1 MKAIEF
7 KSSIKN
13 KKITIP
19 KNVDEELLT
28 DRDVKVIILFE
39 EANDSFDELTVSQFL
54 TGYDEVDA
62 IYDEA

>member
-19 KNVDEELLT
+19 KNIDENMFT

-39 EANDSFDELTVSQFL
+39 EKSDSFKELTASQFL
-54 TGYDEVDA
+54 AGYDDVDA
-62 IYDEA
+62 IYNEA